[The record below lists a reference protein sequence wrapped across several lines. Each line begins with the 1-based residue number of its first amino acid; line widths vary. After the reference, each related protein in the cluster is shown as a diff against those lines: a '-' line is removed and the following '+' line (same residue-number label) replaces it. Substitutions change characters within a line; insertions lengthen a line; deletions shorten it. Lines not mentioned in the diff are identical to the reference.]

1 MLANACHALGRN
13 TSWHVVRRPLSSQ
26 AGLEGSG
33 TKELSRV
40 MPAML
45 QGAAAH
51 GPCILVHPL
60 EAVQEVEMAGG
71 SSAAGG
77 WDEEERVVW

>member
-1 MLANACHALGRN
+1 MPNKVQGGIDLSTCHTLHPPAC
-13 TSWHVVRRPLSSQ
+13 
-26 AGLEGSG
+26 
-33 TKELSRV
+33 
-40 MPAML
+40 AMA

-71 SSAAGG
+71 SSGAGG
-77 WDEEERVVW
+77 WDEDERVVW